1 MIVVK
6 QLLEHC
12 SRAFGCSGE
21 LYQSEEADVLIA
33 VFSPTRRRGWWTYV
47 TLELYRAGSSECL
60 MYSYKFEREMIT
72 LLARV
77 AARVIK
83 NGEQQQ
89 PQPRYRL
96 QPGEVFFLASWI
108 QEASSLDFVIVTP
121 ADYEEDGFDYFT
133 NGVEVVRFMM
143 LHAIA
148 RSEAAYAQ
156 NHGLDALEEVFASAD
171 VDSLDFMRTP
181 AI

>member
-12 SRAFGCSGE
+12 SRAFGSRGE
-21 LYQSEEADVLIA
+21 LYQSDEADVLIA
-33 VFSPTRRRGWWTYV
+33 VFPPTRRRGWWTYV
-47 TLELYRAGSSECL
+47 TLELFRAGSTECL

-77 AARVIK
+77 AAQVMRK
-83 NGEQQQ
+83 GEQQQ
-89 PQPRYRL
+89 LRYRL
-96 QPGEVFFLASWI
+96 APGEVFFLESSI
-108 QEASSLDFVIVTP
+108 LEASSLDFVIATP

-133 NGVEVVRFMM
+133 NGAEVVRFMM

-148 RSEAAYAQ
+148 RSEAAFAQ
-156 NHGLDALEEVFASAD
+156 NHGLDALEELFASAD

>member
-33 VFSPTRRRGWWTYV
+33 VFPPTRRRGWWTYV
-47 TLELYRAGSSECL
+47 TLELHRTGSSECV
-60 MYSYKFEREMIT
+60 MYSYKFERDMIT

-77 AARVIK
+77 AAQVME
-83 NGEQQQ
+83 NGANRSL
-89 PQPRYRL
+89 RYRV
-96 QPGEVFFLASWI
+96 QPGEVFFLASPI

-121 ADYEEDGFDYFT
+121 ADFEEVGFDYFT

-148 RSEAAYAQ
+148 RSEAAFAQ
-156 NHGLDALEEVFASAD
+156 SHGLDALEELFASAD

>member
-6 QLLEHC
+6 QLLDHC
-12 SRAFGCSGE
+12 SRFFGCSGE

-33 VFSPTRRRGWWTYV
+33 VFPPTRRRGWWTYA
-47 TLELYRAGSSECL
+47 TLELHRAGASECL
-60 MYSYKFEREMIT
+60 LYSYRFEREMIT

-77 AARVIK
+77 AGQVMENRPH
-83 NGEQQQ
+83 Q
-89 PQPRYRL
+89 RHRL
-96 QPGEVFFLASWI
+96 QPGDVFCLASPI
-108 QEASSLDFVIVTP
+108 QEASSLDFAIATP
-121 ADYEEDGFDYFT
+121 ADYEADGFAYFT
-133 NGVEVVRFMM
+133 DGVEVVHFMM

-148 RSEAAYAQ
+148 GSEAAFAR
-156 NHGLDALEEVFASAD
+156 NHGLDALEELFACAG